1 MAKCPLCSERAGKR
15 YCPAKGVQICAVCC
29 GTKRE
34 VEIDCPA
41 SCGYL
46 KASRDYEAEKR
57 VPDAELAAKVQK
69 FDNSFVAKYNPV
81 LDVLSAAVVEE
92 RLASPWLVDNDVNE
106 AYKALSATMK
116 TLSSGIYYES
126 LPDGPLRLSLFR
138 RLKTVLDHFMQPD
151 PKTDRRLLKVS
162 EAVDILDFLSF
173 AAQMNSSIRP
183 RTRRYLDWLSEMA
196 GQAPAAGQSSGLIL
210 P

>member
-92 RLASPWLVDNDVNE
+92 RLASPWLVDNDVIE